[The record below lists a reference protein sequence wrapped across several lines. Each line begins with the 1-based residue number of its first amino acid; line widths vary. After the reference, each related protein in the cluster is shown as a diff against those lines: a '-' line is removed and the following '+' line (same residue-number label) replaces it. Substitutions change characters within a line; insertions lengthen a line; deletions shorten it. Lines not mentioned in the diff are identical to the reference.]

1 MLKTLPWT
9 RARLLRQ
16 VAVAAMTLLLVVL
29 TSSVLPSTSAMAQ
42 LLPIP
47 STSGSTE
54 SLPINVERSGN
65 LESATVQLDGQEL
78 FRIASPAVFNR
89 PDVGNQL
96 PVEMRARQIEAN
108 LQRLFPNSRSAA
120 APLSP
125 ETLEVVVNEI
135 DNYPVLFAQ
144 DASLAEPRVLLT
156 VTDTDVQYHG
166 AASKQALAEQWQGI
180 LDRQLRDA
188 VAQRQPEA
196 LRQQVR
202 AVVKVMAVAL
212 VLSLLMFALRVWL
225 GRYEHRLHQRRTAE
239 AALIEAQLHEAE
251 GGDRPPHGHEDPL
264 LRHGLYQHLK
274 LEHQLQAVR
283 LVRWL
288 LFWGVA
294 SLWALSIAY
303 SFNLFPQTRQ
313 LAQKMVLAPVVIL
326 LTWFVVGLSDRLIN
340 LAIDRFIQKFA
351 KGQPMTSTNL
361 QRIHT
366 IAQVIKGVKTVV
378 VYIIGLIWVLQWL
391 RLVPGSVLA
400 LGTLVALVLSFA
412 SQNLVKDLVN
422 GFLILLE
429 DQFRIGDVIMVGD
442 IDGFVENLNLRV
454 TQLRNPAGELITLP
468 NSSIT
473 HVRNMTRHWSRA
485 TIDVEVAYNTD
496 VNQALAV
503 VRKTADDLAA
513 DPEWGPQILDTHEFF
528 GVQDISHSGILIR
541 IWIKTVPLK
550 QWLVS
555 MEFRRRLKMAF
566 DRHHIAIGSPRQVW
580 LREDVEA
587 QESSRS
593 VYSLD

>member
-1 MLKTLPWT
+1 MVQE
-9 RARLLRQ
+9 LRQ
-16 VAVAAMTLLLVVL
+16 
-29 TSSVLPSTSAMAQ
+29 
-42 LLPIP
+42 
-47 STSGSTE
+47 
-54 SLPINVERSGN
+54 
-65 LESATVQLDGQEL
+65 
-78 FRIASPAVFNR
+78 
-89 PDVGNQL
+89 
-96 PVEMRARQIEAN
+96 
-108 LQRLFPNSRSAA
+108 
-120 APLSP
+120 
-125 ETLEVVVNEI
+125 
-135 DNYPVLFAQ
+135 
-144 DASLAEPRVLLT
+144 
-156 VTDTDVQYHG
+156 
-166 AASKQALAEQWQGI
+166 
-180 LDRQLRDA
+180 A
-188 VAQRQPEA
+188 VAQRQPAA
-196 LRQQVR
+196 LRQQFASV
-202 AVVKVMAVAL
+202 AKVVAATL
-212 VLSLLMFALRVWL
+212 VLSLILFAIRVWL

-239 AALIEAQLHEAE
+239 SALIEAQLHEARE
-251 GGDRPPHGHEDPL
+251 TDPPPHGHQDPQ

-288 LFWGVA
+288 LFWGMA

-303 SFNLFPQTRQ
+303 SLNLFPQTRQ
-313 LAQKMVLAPVVIL
+313 FAQKMVLAPVVIL
-326 LTWFVVGLSDRLIN
+326 LTWFVVGLSDRLIS
-340 LAIDRFIQKFA
+340 LAVDRFIQKFA

-391 RLVPGSVLA
+391 SLVPGSVLA

-412 SQNLVKDLVN
+412 AQNLVKDLVN

-442 IDGFVENLNLRV
+442 IDGFVEDLNLRV

-473 HVRNMTRHWSRA
+473 HVRNMTRHWSRT

-503 VRKTADDLAA
+503 VRETADELAA

-528 GVQDISHSGILIR
+528 GVQEISHSGILIR
-541 IWIKTVPLK
+541 IWIKTIPLK

-555 MEFRRRLKMAF
+555 MEFRRRLKMAL

-580 LREDVEA
+580 LREDVGA
-587 QESSRS
+587 PESSRPM
-593 VYSLD
+593 YSLD

>member
-1 MLKTLPWT
+1 MIKFRLWPQT
-9 RARLLRQ
+9 RLLRQ
-16 VAVAAMTLLLVVL
+16 AVVAVITLLLVVL
-29 TSSVLPSTSAMAQ
+29 TSPTLPSTSALAQ

-47 STSGSTE
+47 SSSGSSE
-54 SLPINVERSGN
+54 PLPLNVERSGK
-65 LESATVQLDGQEL
+65 LESAAVRLDGQVL
-78 FRIASPAVFNR
+78 FRIASPAVLNR
-89 PDVGNQL
+89 TEVVSQL
-96 PVEMRARQIEAN
+96 PVEVRARQIEAN
-108 LQRLFPNSRSAA
+108 LQRLFPNGQSSA
-120 APLSP
+120 APLNP
-125 ETLEVVVNEI
+125 ETLAVIVKNI

-156 VTDTDVQYHG
+156 VTDTDVQYHA

-180 LDRQLRDA
+180 LNQELRQA

-196 LRQQVR
+196 LRQNVI
-202 AVVKVMAVAL
+202 VVAKVMAAVL
-212 VLSLLMFALRVWL
+212 VLSLFLFALRFWL
-225 GRYEHRLHQRRTAE
+225 GRFERRLHQRRTAE
-239 AALIEAQLHEAE
+239 SALIEAQLHKASGAE
-251 GGDRPPHGHEDPL
+251 DPPHGHQDPQ

-294 SLWALSIAY
+294 LLWALSIAY

-313 LAQKMVLAPVVIL
+313 FAQKMVLAPVVIL

-340 LAIDRFIQKFA
+340 LAVDRFIQKFA

-391 RLVPGSVLA
+391 NLVPGTVLA

-473 HVRNMTRHWSRA
+473 HVRNMTRHWSRT
-485 TIDVEVAYNTD
+485 TIDIEVAYNTD

-503 VRKTADDLAA
+503 VRETADELAA

-541 IWIKTVPLK
+541 IWIKTIPLK

-555 MEFRRRLKMAF
+555 MEFRRRLKMAL
-566 DRHHIAIGSPRQVW
+566 DHHQIRIGSPRQVW
-580 LREDVEA
+580 LHEDAVG
-587 QESSRS
+587 QDSSRP
-593 VYSLD
+593 VYHLD